1 MAWKSGYVEKVKAY
15 DLNTW
20 KEKGSI
26 FNWFAE
32 LEISL
37 GSSWL
42 LDALFCQ
49 ELYSVT
55 RSLESHTEIFM
66 NK

>member
-49 ELYSVT
+49 
-55 RSLESHTEIFM
+55 
-66 NK
+66 